1 MKKKYINPTALPDW
15 SSMFSQVV
23 TIEHQGIRVVH
34 LSGQVGVNANKDL
47 VGNGD
52 LKDQTKQT
60 FSNLQMALSSA
71 NARFNDVVKMTIY
84 VVNYRYEYASIIKE
98 ELEKYFQEGKFP
110 ALSLIGVAALADE
123 RFLIE
128 IDAEAVVEQRNEV

>member
-1 MKKKYINPTALPDW
+1 MKKKYINPTTLPDW

-23 TIEHQGIRVVH
+23 TIEHEGLLFVH

-47 VGNGD
+47 AGSGD
-52 LKDQTKQT
+52 LKDQTKQV
-60 FSNLQMALSSA
+60 FSNLQMALSSV
-71 NARFNDVVKMTIY
+71 NAQFSDVVKMTIY
-84 VVNYRYEYASIIKE
+84 VVNYRYEHASIIKE
-98 ELEKYFQEGKFP
+98 ELEKYFQEGQFP

-128 IDAEAVVEQRNEV
+128 IDAEAMYLDAQ